1 MLEVGLISYREPS
14 RLAAD
19 TSLAAAHSCLKDTHG
34 HPRVRSGRLAFLGS
48 SSFSGI
54 SRSAPAT
61 QRGSKHNPF
70 GINSYKIV
78 ELKLPLEST
87 LTEKIGGGSLG
98 TSLRVA
104 ARDRSTLLESYS
116 CIKKQNNSIR
126 MIFLQ
131 KNRGGTPTL
140 K

>member
-1 MLEVGLISYREPS
+1 MLEVGLVSYREPS
-14 RLAAD
+14 PLVAN

-34 HPRVRSGRLAFLGS
+34 HAHVRSVRPVFLGS
-48 SSFSGI
+48 GSFSDI

-61 QRGSKHNPF
+61 ERGSKHNPF

-98 TSLRVA
+98 TSLPVA
-104 ARDRSTLLESYS
+104 ARDRSTLLESYP
-116 CIKKQNNSIR
+116 CIKKQNNSLG
-126 MIFLQ
+126 MISLQ
-131 KNRGGTPTL
+131 KNRGAPIP
-140 K
+140 